1 MSLECHQSTE
11 MDAHAQVLTV
21 KNRYSLF
28 SKSCKTLEEEER
40 DVKLLWFYPHE
51 YHLLLEESGFEI
63 EAIYADFE
71 FEPLDELTAYA
82 VFVARK
88 SSN

>member
-1 MSLECHQSTE
+1 M
-11 MDAHAQVLTV
+11 
-21 KNRYSLF
+21 
-28 SKSCKTLEEEER
+28 
-40 DVKLLWFYPHE
+40 KLLWFYPHE

-82 VFVARK
+82 IFVARK